1 MQVPALSDTIVAVS
15 TGWQP
20 AALGIVR
27 LSGPDAFALVGELGP
42 VPPAT
47 APAWTDA
54 RVRLDDVHTL
64 PATAYWFRAPRS
76 YTGQDLVEL
85 HVVGCLPLLRALSA
99 RLLECGARRA
109 LPGEFTARAFLNG
122 RLAARQVAG
131 VLNLMQA
138 QHAAD
143 VREAARLARGDA
155 RRRIADLRERVTRLL
170 ALIEA
175 GIDFVDEDDVRFIAP
190 AEVVATLDGL
200 LADLDAVEARSG
212 HDPHLGR
219 PHVALGGLPNAGKST
234 LFNALVGYERALV
247 SPVLGTTR
255 DVLSAEVEFGGL
267 AAVLQDC
274 AGLGSSADDL
284 ELASHLASERA
295 AQQADL
301 VLWVHAADTRW
312 DTRET
317 TALERIGPA
326 KLILVVSKADLASVV
341 AEPAPEQRFVAEV
354 RVSASR
360 GTGLQDLRAV
370 VSRELGEC
378 TAARSGGPAVG
389 ELRVACAA
397 LRRAKELAA
406 TSGGALSLPELIC
419 VELRTA
425 FQVFVS
431 ETFAPLDERLL
442 DRIYAEFC
450 VGK

>member
-1 MQVPALSDTIVAVS
+1 MQIPALSDTIVAVS

-47 APAWTDA
+47 APTWTDA
-54 RVRLDDVHTL
+54 RVCLDDVRTL

-122 RLAARQVAG
+122 RLAARQVEG
-131 VLNLMQA
+131 VLDLMQA

-143 VREAARLARGDA
+143 VREAARLARGDVH
-155 RRRIADLRERVTRLL
+155 RRIADIRERVTRLL

-190 AEVVATLDGL
+190 AEVVATLDRL
-200 LADLDAVEARSG
+200 LADLDAIEARSG

-219 PHVALGGLPNAGKST
+219 PHVALAGLPNAGKST

-267 AAVLQDC
+267 GAVLQDC
-274 AGLGSSADDL
+274 AGLGASADEL

-295 AQQADL
+295 AQHADL

-317 TALERIGPA
+317 TAVERIGA
-326 KLILVVSKADLASVV
+326 TRLILVVSKSDLTAVV
-341 AEPAPEQRFVAEV
+341 AEPAPELGFVAEA
-354 RVSASR
+354 RLSAPR
-360 GTGLQDLRAV
+360 GTGLQELREV
-370 VSRELGEC
+370 VSRELGARM
-378 TAARSGGPAVG
+378 AARSGGPLVGDLRAVS
-389 ELRVACAA
+389 AA

-406 TSGGALSLPELIC
+406 AAGEALSMPELIS

-425 FQVFVS
+425 FQVLVNES
-431 ETFAPLDERLL
+431 VAPLDERVL